1 MNYFFSFH
9 LQKNYLCYMAQNE
22 TLSSLIQGNFAQELS
37 ISQGKMPPNAIDFEK
52 LVLGTF
58 LIDKKGLDYTI
69 DLLQPEVFYD
79 PRHQVIFKAILK
91 LFRDN
96 HPVDLMTVI
105 QELKRQE
112 KLSLAGGDHY
122 IIELTLGVSSSAHIE
137 YHVRIILEKYILRSL
152 INVSANVIDNSYKES
167 TDVFELLDKAE
178 QSFFEI
184 TNGTIKK
191 GFDTANSLVKQAVET
206 IKSLKDKEGLS
217 GIPSGFTAL
226 DNATGGW
233 QNSDLVIIAARPAMG
248 KTAFLLSMARN
259 IAVGHKIPLA
269 LFSLEMASVQLIT
282 RMISSETGISS
293 EKLRKGQMADD
304 EWQRLYSNVSELENA
319 PLFIDETPSLSVFD
333 FRAKC
338 RRLVMQHGVKIIMVD
353 YLQLMTANSGGKNA
367 GNREQE
373 IATISRSLKAIA
385 KELNVPVIALS
396 QLSRSVESR
405 PGKRP
410 QLSDLRESG
419 AIEQDA
425 DIVSF
430 IFRPEYYKIA
440 VWDNDEEGQESS
452 TENQAELIIA
462 KHRNGATEDVR
473 LSFIKN
479 LGKFTDLDLYGD
491 GFGGGYG
498 GANFTK
504 QDSVSGHDHI
514 QKGID
519 PSAAFDLPD
528 NSSYS
533 GLSGSSMNDFD
544 DDSSDEDLPF

>member
-1 MNYFFSFH
+1 
-9 LQKNYLCYMAQNE
+9 MAQKE
-22 TLSSLIQGNFAQELS
+22 TLSSLIHGNFARELS
-37 ISQGKMPPNAIDFEK
+37 ISEGKLPPNAVDFEK
-52 LVLGTF
+52 LVIGTF
-58 LIDKKGLDYTI
+58 LIDKKGLDYSI
-69 DLLQPEVFYD
+69 DLLQPDVFYD
-79 PRHQVIFKAILK
+79 PRHQVIFSAILK
-91 LFRDN
+91 LYEGN

-105 QELKRQE
+105 QELKREE

-137 YHVRIILEKYILRSL
+137 YHVRVILEKYILRSL

-191 GFDTANSLVKQAVET
+191 GFDTANSLVKQAIESIT
-206 IKSLKDKEGLS
+206 SLRDKEGLS
-217 GIPSGFTAL
+217 GIPSGFSAL
-226 DNATGGW
+226 DKETGGW
-233 QNSDLVIIAARPAMG
+233 QNSDLIIIAARPAMG

-259 IAVGHKIPLA
+259 IAVEHNIPLA

-293 EKLRKGQMADD
+293 EKLRKGQMPEED
-304 EWQRLYSNVSELENA
+304 WQKLFANVSALENA
-319 PLFIDETPSLSVFD
+319 PLYIDETPSLSVFD

-353 YLQLMTANSGGKNA
+353 YLQLMTANSGGKGA

-373 IATISRSLKAIA
+373 IAMISRSLKAIA

-396 QLSRSVESR
+396 QLSRSVENR

-430 IFRPEYYKIA
+430 IFRPEYYKITQ
-440 VWDNDEEGQESS
+440 WDNDPPGEETP

-462 KHRNGATEDVR
+462 KHRNGATADVR

-479 LGKFTDLDLYGD
+479 LGKFADLEAYGS
-491 GFGGGYG
+491 GFGYQPS
-498 GANFTK
+498 NFGQK
-504 QDSVSGHDHI
+504 DEPSGFERLKTTI
-514 QKGID
+514 QPG
-519 PSAAFDLPD
+519 AAFDLPD
-528 NSSYS
+528 NSSYA

-544 DDSSDEDLPF
+544 DEDEDNALPF

>member
-1 MNYFFSFH
+1 
-9 LQKNYLCYMAQNE
+9 MAQKE
-22 TLSSLIQGNFAQELS
+22 TLSSLTQGNFARELS
-37 ISQGKMPPNAIDFEK
+37 IADGKMPPNAVDFER
-52 LVLGTF
+52 LVIGTF
-58 LIDKKGLDYTI
+58 LIDKKGLDESI
-69 DLLQPEVFYD
+69 DLITPEVFYD
-79 PRHQVIFKAILK
+79 PRHSVLFAAILK
-91 LFRDN
+91 LYEGN

-105 QELKRQE
+105 QELKKTEQ
-112 KLSLAGGDHY
+112 LNAAGGDHY
-122 IIELTLGVSSSAHIE
+122 IIELTMGVSSSAHIE
-137 YHVRIILEKYILRSL
+137 YHVRVILEKYILRSL
-152 INVSANVIDNSYKES
+152 INVSANVIDTSYKES

-191 GFDTANSLVKQAVET
+191 GFDTANSLVKQAIDT
-206 IKSLKDKEGLS
+206 IKSLKDKEGIS
-217 GIPSGFTAL
+217 GVPSGFTAI
-226 DNATGGW
+226 DKETGGW
-233 QNSDLVIIAARPAMG
+233 QNSDLIIIAARPAMG

-259 IAVGHKIPLA
+259 IAVGHKIPMA

-282 RMISSETGISS
+282 RMIASETGISS
-293 EKLRKGQMADD
+293 EKLRKGQMSDE
-304 EWQRLYSNVSELENA
+304 EWQRLFSNVSELENA
-319 PLFIDETPSLSVFD
+319 PLFIDETPSLSIFD

-353 YLQLMTANSGGKNA
+353 YLQLMTASSGGKGV

-373 IATISRSLKAIA
+373 IAMISRSLKAIA

-396 QLSRSVESR
+396 QLSRSVETR

-462 KHRNGATEDVR
+462 KHRNGATADVR
-473 LSFIKN
+473 LSFLKN
-479 LGKFTDLDLYGD
+479 IAKFSDLDL
-491 GFGGGYG
+491 FGNSGYG
-498 GANFTK
+498 YP
-504 QDSVSGHDHI
+504 SGNGHSNEPSGFEKIKTTI
-514 QKGID
+514 QPG
-519 PSAAFDLPD
+519 AAFDLPD
-528 NSSYS
+528 NSKV
-533 GLSGSSMNDFD
+533 SGSSMNDLD
-544 DDSSDEDLPF
+544 DEDDFPF

>member
-1 MNYFFSFH
+1 
-9 LQKNYLCYMAQNE
+9 MAQKE
-22 TLSSLIQGNFAQELS
+22 TLSSLTHGNFAKELS
-37 ISQGKMPPNAIDFEK
+37 ISEGKMPPNAIDFEK
-52 LVLGTF
+52 LVIGTF
-58 LIDKKGLDYTI
+58 LIDKKGLDYSI

-79 PRHQVIFKAILK
+79 PRHQTIFSAILK
-91 LFRDN
+91 LYENN

-105 QELKRQE
+105 QELKKE
-112 KLSLAGGDHY
+112 DKLSLAGGDHY

-137 YHVRIILEKYILRSL
+137 YHVRVILEKYILRSL

-191 GFDTANSLVKQAVET
+191 GFDTANSLVKQAIDT

-217 GIPSGFTAL
+217 GIPSGFRDL
-226 DNATGGW
+226 DKETGGW
-233 QNSDLVIIAARPAMG
+233 QNSDLIIIAARPAMG

-259 IAVGHKIPLA
+259 IAVEHKIPLA

-282 RMISSETGISS
+282 RMIASETGISS
-293 EKLRKGQMADD
+293 EKLRKGQMD
-304 EWQRLYSNVSELENA
+304 EEEWSRLFNNVSELENA
-319 PLFIDETPSLSVFD
+319 PLYIDETPSLSVFD

-353 YLQLMTANSGGKNA
+353 YLQLMTANSSTGKGA

-373 IATISRSLKAIA
+373 IAMISRSLKAIA

-396 QLSRSVESR
+396 QLSRSVENR

-430 IFRPEYYKIA
+430 IFRPEYYKITT
-440 VWDNDEEGQESS
+440 WDNDEPGQETS

-462 KHRNGATEDVR
+462 KHRNGATADVR
-473 LSFIKN
+473 MSFFKN
-479 LGKFTDLDLYGD
+479 IAKFADLDIYANSYGYQPSNFGQQD
-491 GFGGGYG
+491 EPSGFEKIK
-498 GANFTK
+498 TT
-504 QDSVSGHDHI
+504 
-514 QKGID
+514 ID
-519 PSAAFDLPD
+519 PGAAFDLP
-528 NSSYS
+528 NNTN
-533 GLSGSSMNDFD
+533 LSGSSMNDFD
-544 DDSSDEDLPF
+544 DDDFPY